1 MYINNLYRSLILMG
15 LTLPIPLGIFPP
27 PVFAQTGNQAPST
40 VATSVGVNI
49 FYSFPKEGITY
60 LMNGSF
66 NYKGRIFPPNKINI
80 VTSAIGKQITVKI
93 ANGIDT
99 LTTFT
104 LLLPNNPIQNSAK
117 ITAVGITNNFVA
129 PSRNNDSYILLN
141 GTASTVIVDPPI
153 N

>member
-1 MYINNLYRSLILMG
+1 MG
-15 LTLPIPLGIFPP
+15 LSLPIPLGILTP
-27 PVFAQTGNQAPST
+27 PVFAQTDNLAPST
-40 VATSVGVNI
+40 IATTVGVNI

-60 LMNGSF
+60 LINGSF
-66 NYKGRIFPPNKINI
+66 NYKGRIFPPNEINI
-80 VTSAIGKQITVKI
+80 VISAIGKQVTVKL

-104 LLLPNNPIQNSAK
+104 LLLPNNLIQNDAK
-117 ITAVGITNNFVA
+117 ITAVGITDNFVA

-141 GTASTVIVDPPI
+141 GTASTVIVDPPT